1 MSENF
6 INAIQERPILWD
18 KRNKNYHNRL
28 LSYREWEDLAKLTG
42 TTSETAKKK
51 WKNLRDTFIKELKKI
66 PKPRSGAD
74 ADNEPKYTG
83 TWPYFESMSFLIVI
97 LKPRKTEG
105 NIVTKTDSNS
115 RDLPESTDAASL
127 EDDLALDVAD
137 SDDTQLHESMS
148 TLQEMPQNTT
158 DINTHQSPLPSP
170 SLPAITRQT
179 RKRKDSDLEAFLDIE
194 REKMKILRQ
203 GQEDTTDDDILWFK
217 SILPYIKQLPS
228 MNKLHFRTQMQE
240 LLLTELSKLNPTQ
253 PGSQHGYYTSL

>member
-1 MSENF
+1 M
-6 INAIQERPILWD
+6 QEISIKVVIAFP
-18 KRNKNYHNRL
+18 
-28 LSYREWEDLAKLTG
+28 
-42 TTSETAKKK
+42 SETAKKK